1 MINEEISNKTVR
13 IAISTVKL
21 SGKTVYQ
28 ALKKFVDNARKKL
41 EQKNAQKS
49 VKKDEKITGKQSV
62 KDLIQQGQ
70 TLNSMDLSD
79 DGIRDFFRIAKKYG
93 IDFAVVKD
101 TSGDQPKYI
110 VFFKAKDIDVI
121 EAVLRE
127 YAAKQM
133 KKQKK
138 KEKPSI
144 LEKLKKFKENV
155 KNTPRRDREKRK
167 EQER

>member
-101 TSGDQPKYI
+101 TSGDQPKYV

-133 KKQKK
+133 KKQEK

-144 LEKLKKFKENV
+144 LEKLKKFKEKV